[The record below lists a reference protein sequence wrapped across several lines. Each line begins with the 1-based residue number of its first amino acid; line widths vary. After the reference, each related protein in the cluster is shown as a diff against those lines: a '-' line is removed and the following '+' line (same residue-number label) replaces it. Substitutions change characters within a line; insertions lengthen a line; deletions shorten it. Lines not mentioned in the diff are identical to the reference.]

1 MTSKI
6 RVFTRI
12 KPNLNN
18 EKEAYFSYDSKTENG
33 LRLQI
38 NENCNEM
45 IKFSKDFI

>member
-18 EKEAYFSYDSKTENG
+18 EKEAYFSYDSNNLLVKKQKKPVNLPPNFPKSATNY
-33 LRLQI
+33 
-38 NENCNEM
+38 
-45 IKFSKDFI
+45 